1 MDKTITQF
9 KKTVKIFGI
18 MICETD
24 EHYEAVKLENAEP
37 FFPIITEYEKENVRK
52 SSSFYIRS

>member
-18 MICETD
+18 KICETD

-37 FFPIITEYEKENVRK
+37 FFPIITEYEKENIK
-52 SSSFYIRS
+52 KESDN